1 MSCVASA
8 RSLRNAR
15 NKGGPRFAGE
25 GKAVMGSRNHK
36 KGYYCIASE
45 PVAEKPATAASSPEP
60 SPQQGQPAA
69 PAPATFSLLY
79 ESGDGCLC
87 TFEDADGHLTSVD
100 ARRFV

>member
-1 MSCVASA
+1 
-8 RSLRNAR
+8 
-15 NKGGPRFAGE
+15 
-25 GKAVMGSRNHK
+25 MGSRNHK

-45 PVAEKPATAASSPEP
+45 PMAEEPAAAASAPEP
-60 SPQQGQPAA
+60 SPQQAQPAA

-79 ESGDGCLC
+79 ESSDGRLC